1 MPISFNGTNTMPIS
15 FNGMERPKRKL
26 RDSPSDNS
34 GNKHRV
40 KPKSA
45 KGKAPEIMSVRMW
58 SAATKQKNKLMDVPI
73 IITKKEKNSV
83 SFSNS
88 RRDKPKLEEEKKEM
102 IFEDKRKTYFKKN
115 NDKRAQSSN
124 NKVKLSMAL
133 PFQSSLEP
141 EFLNL
146 FAKGEEFNF

>member
-1 MPISFNGTNTMPIS
+1 
-15 FNGMERPKRKL
+15 
-26 RDSPSDNS
+26 
-34 GNKHRV
+34 
-40 KPKSA
+40 
-45 KGKAPEIMSVRMW
+45 MW